1 MLDSDRN
8 DVNLEE
14 EIEEEQ
20 HLREFQAGKYLRKL
34 RGNRSLADVVKYL
47 DISTNYLSEVE
58 RGKMPSDHFLSQ
70 AAEFY
75 EVDGDDLFFRWGKI
89 PILAAATIRDNKQLM
104 TTLADISRH
113 KDFTDEQKQ
122 RLYDSLYKTYKDFL
136 NMLQAEKEGA
146 NL

>member
-1 MLDSDRN
+1 MSESEIDDT
-8 DVNLEE
+8 DLEE
-14 EIEEEQ
+14 IIEGEQ
-20 HLREFQAGKYLRKL
+20 HLRQFQAGKYLKKL

-47 DISTNYLSEVE
+47 EISTNYLSEVE

-75 EVDGDDLFFRWGKI
+75 EVDEDDLFFRWGKI

-104 TTLADISRH
+104 TTLSDITRH
-113 KDFTDEQKQ
+113 KDFSDEQKQ

-136 NMLQAEKEGA
+136 NIVQLEKEGA
-146 NL
+146 D